1 MKDPIVK
8 RKKLKAMLV
17 VGILLALIYA
27 KNLIERQSFKEMGR
41 AFTEV
46 YEDRLVVNGYIFTI
60 SESLFEIQ
68 ELVDHCDI
76 DNDYSQA
83 LNQIQIK
90 EEKILSI
97 ISDFEQANLT
107 EEEDIVLADFKNII
121 ENDLRIGSY
130 ELLYSDSM
138 GVNVEQVKLYDN
150 RISKAHADLDQ
161 LTKIQVNE
169 GERVMRQTKKLLN
182 RSQIWAQ
189 FEVALLLILILVLY
203 LLVIRDSKY
212 NKGVVS

>member
-46 YEDRLVVNGYIFTI
+46 YEDRLVVKGYIFDI

-68 ELVDHCDI
+68 KLIDHCDLAY
-76 DNDYSQA
+76 DYSEV
-83 LNQIQIK
+83 IGEI
-90 EEKILSI
+90 
-97 ISDFEQANLT
+97 QANEESILLKIEEFEKTKLT
-107 EEEDIVLADFKNII
+107 SEEAGFLQDFKGII
-121 ENDLRIGSY
+121 KNDLKIESY
-130 ELLYSDSM
+130 DLLFTDSS
-138 GVNVEQVKLYDN
+138 GVNSQQVRLYDQK
-150 RISKAHADLDQ
+150 ISKARIDLEK
-161 LTKIQVNE
+161 LSEIQVVE
-169 GERVMRQTKKLLN
+169 GQKLTTKAKKLLN

>member
-83 LNQIQIK
+83 LDQIQIK

-161 LTKIQVNE
+161 LTKIQVSE

>member
-1 MKDPIVK
+1 MQDPIVK
-8 RKKLKAMLV
+8 KKKLKAMLV
-17 VGILLALIYA
+17 VGILLALIYS

-41 AFTEV
+41 AFSEV

-83 LNQIQIK
+83 IEQIKIK

-97 ISDFEQANLT
+97 IADFEQSNLT
-107 EEEDIVLADFKNII
+107 EEENLVLADFKSII
-121 ENDLRIGSY
+121 ANDLSIGSY
-130 ELLYSDSM
+130 EMLYSDST
-138 GVNVEQVKLYDN
+138 GVNVEQVKLYDA
-150 RISKAHADLDQ
+150 RISKAHDDLDQ
-161 LTKIQVNE
+161 LTKIQVSE
-169 GERVMRQTKKLLN
+169 GEKVTRQTKKLLN